1 MTHWQHYEHEAD
13 IGIEGIGTS
22 KEDAF
27 AQAALALTAVIT
39 EPENVVPGSKI
50 EIACEAP
57 NDELLFVDWLNAL
70 IYEMADRKM
79 LFSRFDVEI
88 TSQLTSQPMSQQAS
102 QQPHASSLRANVWGE
117 KIDQARH
124 QPVVEIKGATYTTL
138 QVYEDDDHIWHAQTV
153 VDV

>member
-13 IGIEGIGTS
+13 IGVEGIGVS

-27 AQAALALTAVIT
+27 IQAALALTAVIT
-39 EPENVVPGSKI
+39 KPENVSPDSKI
-50 EIACEAP
+50 EITCVAP

-70 IYEMADRKM
+70 IYEMAVRKM
-79 LFSRFDVEI
+79 LFRRFTVEI
-88 TSQLTSQPMSQQAS
+88 SS
-102 QQPHASSLRANVWGE
+102 QQPSTCSLHANVWGE
-117 KIDQARH
+117 KIDQTRH

-138 QVYEDDDHIWHAQTV
+138 KVYEDENHIWHAQTV

>member
-1 MTHWQHYEHEAD
+1 MAHWQHYEHEAD
-13 IGIEGIGTS
+13 IGVEGTGTN

-27 AQAALALTAVIT
+27 VQAALALTAVIT
-39 EPENVVPGSKI
+39 EPENVASESKI
-50 EIACEAP
+50 EIICEAP

-79 LFSRFDVEI
+79 LFSRFDVE
-88 TSQLTSQPMSQQAS
+88 LTSQPA
-102 QQPHASSLRANVWGE
+102 HASSLHANVWGE

-138 QVYEDDDHIWHAQTV
+138 QVYEDNDHIWHAQTV